1 MNRALLARIKGLE
14 QRNRRPGIFFVDKAK
29 IGNEGARTEIAR
41 LEAESERIGVESI
54 IIVFDKALE
63 TE

>member
-14 QRNRRPGIFFVDKAK
+14 QCNRRPGVFFVNKAK

-41 LEAESERIGVESI
+41 LEAEAERIGIEPI
-54 IIVFDKALE
+54 IIVFD
-63 TE
+63 